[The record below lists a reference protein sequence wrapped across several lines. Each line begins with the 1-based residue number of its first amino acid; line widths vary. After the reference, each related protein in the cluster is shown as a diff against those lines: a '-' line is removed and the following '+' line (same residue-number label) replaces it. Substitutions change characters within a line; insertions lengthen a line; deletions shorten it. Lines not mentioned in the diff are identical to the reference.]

1 MKKSVWIKS
10 LKCFVDVS
18 EENRSLIESVGLSHE
33 FKNQK
38 INVKSNQGS
47 TQSLIPNGN
56 GTSDKHESDVSIRDK
71 KHSKKHKSINNTSE
85 HIDSHG
91 QE

>member
-33 FKNQK
+33 FKNEK
-38 INVKSNQGS
+38 INAKNNQGT
-47 TQSLIPNGN
+47 TQSLITNGN
-56 GTSDKHESDVSIRDK
+56 GTGDKSQSDVSVRDK
-71 KHSKKHKSINNTSE
+71 KHSKKHKSGNHS
-85 HIDSHG
+85 
-91 QE
+91 

>member
-33 FKNQK
+33 FKNEK
-38 INVKSNQGS
+38 INVKSNQGT
-47 TQSLIPNGN
+47 TQSLITHGN
-56 GTSDKHESDVSIRDK
+56 GTGEKSESDVSVRDK
-71 KHSKKHKSINNTSE
+71 KHPKKHKSGNHS
-85 HIDSHG
+85 
-91 QE
+91 